1 MEVNISYRTRQ
12 EILTTTNLA
21 HPDLF
26 NNALNELMQLMK
38 TVGGLLLFLQ
48 MLYITI
54 EAYLKYTVFFLSKFL
69 KNLAKD
75 YWSSMFFI
83 KFKEE
88 ANTRFNGH
96 EQETMAGW
104 NFSPRLSSVHGA
116 DDPVH
121 QEHVSKGFGCDNHDL
136 NTQ

>member
-48 MLYITI
+48 MFLYIS
-54 EAYLKYTVFFLSKFL
+54 L
-69 KNLAKD
+69 
-75 YWSSMFFI
+75 
-83 KFKEE
+83 
-88 ANTRFNGH
+88 
-96 EQETMAGW
+96 
-104 NFSPRLSSVHGA
+104 
-116 DDPVH
+116 
-121 QEHVSKGFGCDNHDL
+121 
-136 NTQ
+136 

>member
-48 MLYITI
+48 MLFIYITI
-54 EAYLKYTVFFLSKFL
+54 EAYLKYTVFPF
-69 KNLAKD
+69 
-75 YWSSMFFI
+75 
-83 KFKEE
+83 
-88 ANTRFNGH
+88 
-96 EQETMAGW
+96 
-104 NFSPRLSSVHGA
+104 
-116 DDPVH
+116 
-121 QEHVSKGFGCDNHDL
+121 
-136 NTQ
+136 